1 MRQRKMCKAANE
13 SDLLVVVVQHKLVE
27 HGEGPLFLASV
38 LCSFSFE
45 GGIFL
50 GHWPS
55 VGRLVM
61 MLHTYTPIIAEKG
74 DKTSRRRPLCGRRPQ
89 ACNSPSIMI
98 REDEGGYVLHQH
110 HQQVKAGTLELLR
123 RLESTVN
130 RLSRRQFPY
139 LSITGGGV
147 ALLSILVKVG
157 LLGK

>member
-1 MRQRKMCKAANE
+1 MAKGPFFWPPSFALSLSKAE
-13 SDLLVVVVQHKLVE
+13 
-27 HGEGPLFLASV
+27 F
-38 LCSFSFE
+38 
-45 GGIFL
+45 FL

-74 DKTSRRRPLCGRRPQ
+74 DKTPRRRPLCGRRPQ

-98 REDEGGYVLHQH
+98 REDCALHQH

>member
-13 SDLLVVVVQHKLVE
+13 SDLLVVVVQHELVE

-74 DKTSRRRPLCGRRPQ
+74 DKTPRRRPLCGRRPQ

-98 REDEGGYVLHQH
+98 REDCALHQH

>member
-13 SDLLVVVVQHKLVE
+13 SDLLVVVVQHELVE

-98 REDEGGYVLHQH
+98 REDYALHQH

>member
-1 MRQRKMCKAANE
+1 
-13 SDLLVVVVQHKLVE
+13 
-27 HGEGPLFLASV
+27 
-38 LCSFSFE
+38 
-45 GGIFL
+45 
-50 GHWPS
+50 
-55 VGRLVM
+55 M

-98 REDEGGYVLHQH
+98 REDYALHQH

>member
-1 MRQRKMCKAANE
+1 
-13 SDLLVVVVQHKLVE
+13 
-27 HGEGPLFLASV
+27 
-38 LCSFSFE
+38 
-45 GGIFL
+45 
-50 GHWPS
+50 
-55 VGRLVM
+55 M

-74 DKTSRRRPLCGRRPQ
+74 DKTPRRRPLCGLRPQ

-98 REDEGGYVLHQH
+98 REDEEDYLLHQH